1 MHLPSD
7 VQRSSGV
14 HSKLEA
20 AILLKGVV
28 RISLAGEKIEV
39 QPRTW
44 YSEGGTRYLELRRR
58 DSGETMKVAL
68 DDILEV
74 TAY

>member
-7 VQRSSGV
+7 AHRTSGV
-14 HSKLEA
+14 RSKLEA
-20 AILLKGVV
+20 AILLRGLV

-44 YSEGGTRYLELRRR
+44 YSEGGTRYLEVRRR
-58 DSGETMKVAL
+58 DSGETMKVPL
-68 DDILEV
+68 DDIQEV

>member
-1 MHLPSD
+1 MHLPSGS
-7 VQRSSGV
+7 REASGV

-20 AILLKGVV
+20 AMLLKGVV
-28 RISLAGEKIEV
+28 RISVAGERIEV

-44 YSEGGTRYLELRRR
+44 YNEGGTRYLEVRRR
-58 DSGETMKVAL
+58 DSGETMKVAV
-68 DDILEV
+68 DEILEV